1 MENDA
6 MFTFLILCL
15 VFTFLL
21 LLGLWIGLFLWI
33 NQQKKYIVNECSQCV
48 KSYTRMGECKEC
60 DPLSEVYDCPIDTEC
75 VNNRCLPKE

>member
-1 MENDA
+1 MGNDA

-21 LLGLWIGLFLWI
+21 LLGLLIGLFIWI
-33 NQQKKYIVNECSQCV
+33 NQQKKYIVNECSKCV
-48 KSYTRMGECKEC
+48 KSYMEYKEC